1 VRIAVAFWAAVLLA
15 ACANEPP
22 GPAPLEFGS
31 ENCRWC
37 RMVIS
42 DRRFPAQLVAP
53 GHDPL
58 FFDDVGCL
66 AKYAA
71 KNGVPGGAV
80 TWVTDYKT
88 SKWIR
93 ARGAEYHRCP
103 GLASPMSSG
112 IIATAPGGTPT
123 FCPDV
128 DARAV
133 FGRELP

>member
-1 VRIAVAFWAAVLLA
+1 MRIAVAFWVAALLA
-15 ACANEPP
+15 ACSSEPL

-31 ENCRWC
+31 ETCRWC

-53 GHDPL
+53 GHEPL
-58 FFDDVGCL
+58 FFDDADCL
-66 AKYAA
+66 AKHLA
-71 KNGVPGGAV
+71 KNGAPGGAV
-80 TWVTDYKT
+80 TWVADYK
-88 SKWIR
+88 SANWIR

-123 FCPDV
+123 FCPDI

>member
-1 VRIAVAFWAAVLLA
+1 VRRAFVFCVAALLA
-15 ACANEPP
+15 ACSNEAL

-31 ENCRWC
+31 ETCRWC

-53 GHDPL
+53 GQEPL
-58 FFDDVGCL
+58 FFDDVDCL
-66 AKYAA
+66 AKYLA
-71 KNGVPGGAV
+71 KNGAQGGAL
-80 TWVTDYKT
+80 TWVADYKT
-88 SKWIR
+88 SNWIR
-93 ARGAEYHRCP
+93 ARGAEYYRCP

-123 FCPDV
+123 FCPAV

-133 FGRELP
+133 FGREVP